1 MRALQLEVCSSLYVC
16 PSAFFSFLLFIFY
29 IQACLRLFLLMFL
42 SSRVLAVFINLKSG
56 SFTTAFPK
64 QIYHRDVGHSVSFHG
79 Y

>member
-1 MRALQLEVCSSLYVC
+1 MSTT
-16 PSAFFSFLLFIFY
+16 
-29 IQACLRLFLLMFL
+29 FLLMFL

-64 QIYHRDVGHSVSFHG
+64 QIYHRDVGYSVSFHG